1 MTQQNPTPSLILAS
15 ASPRRRELLETA
27 RVLFSII
34 PSNASE
40 EPLPDE
46 APAAYALRVARE
58 KAKAIAQQNPDHW
71 ILGADTIV
79 VVNNEIL
86 GKPKDPADAR
96 RMLRLLSGQTHQVMT
111 AFALIDEEGR
121 EYASQVVTS
130 TVTFK
135 PLTDSRIESYLA
147 TREPF
152 DKAGAYAIQGQG
164 AVLVERVEG
173 SYTNIVGLPIDEVLV
188 VLRAA
193 GIYQE
198 IEASEL

>member
-58 KAKAIAQQNPDHW
+58 KAKAIAQQHPDHW